1 MDFANFFFNFFAK
14 KIALSIAQ
22 SKDFH
27 ILEAIY
33 SVPSPVRARAEDI
46 PFRNEKRRT
55 SRYALSLVA
64 LVLHRHSGIELLLLA
79 EFGKAVL
86 EYLPAPFSGVA

>member
-1 MDFANFFFNFFAK
+1 MDFANFFFNFFTK

-33 SVPSPVRARAEDI
+33 SVPSPGRARAEG
-46 PFRNEKRRT
+46 FSSENEKRRT
-55 SRYALSLVA
+55 SRYALSL
-64 LVLHRHSGIELLLLA
+64 SWLLSYIA
-79 EFGKAVL
+79 IAV
-86 EYLPAPFSGVA
+86 

>member
-14 KIALSIAQ
+14 KIALPIAQ
-22 SKDFH
+22 FKDFH

-46 PFRNEKRRT
+46 RQKTKKGVPLGT
-55 SRYALSLVA
+55 PSLSW
-64 LVLHRHSGIELLLLA
+64 LLSYIA
-79 EFGKAVL
+79 IAV
-86 EYLPAPFSGVA
+86 

>member
-1 MDFANFFFNFFAK
+1 MDFANFFSTFLQK

-33 SVPSPVRARAEDI
+33 TLAFSERARAEDI
-46 PFRNEKRRT
+46 RQKTKKGVPLGT
-55 SRYALSLVA
+55 PSLSW
-64 LVLHRHSGIELLLLA
+64 LLSYIA
-79 EFGKAVL
+79 IAV
-86 EYLPAPFSGVA
+86 